1 MPPSELLN
9 METPT
14 CKTCGKPVVL
24 EITDMCIECVEK
36 KQPNGVFN
44 SSYILRPLDWVPKL
58 KMEGT
63 IVRN

>member
-1 MPPSELLN
+1 
-9 METPT
+9 METPK
-14 CKTCGKPVVL
+14 CKTCGKEVVL

-36 KQPNGVFN
+36 KQPNGKFPD
-44 SSYILRPLDWVPKL
+44 YILRPLDWTPKL